1 MITQLSQSQTVTDQ
15 PAQRQTPHD
24 QPLVSVVITAYNA
37 AHDLPP
43 CLDSLFTQ
51 DYPNFEVIVVDNA
64 STDETPTLLES
75 YQDRIRLV
83 TLPVNRAIT
92 GGYNAGAAV
101 AEGEILIFIN
111 ADTMAQPGWLREL
124 VRPIREESNVGM
136 STSRILLYDAPH
148 LINTCGNDLTWT
160 GLTVCRGFNESA
172 ERWQMPD
179 DVVAVSGA
187 ACAVRR
193 SLFETIGGFDETF
206 EFYLDD
212 TDLSLRGHLA
222 GYRIRFAPDSR
233 ILHRYTFKFSASKVF
248 YLERN
253 RWLTMLKAL
262 HLPTLILLLPGL
274 LLGEAMAW
282 VYSAMQGPAHLR
294 AKLAAWRW
302 IWTNRN
308 KVRELH
314 RQTQAFRKVSDAHLL
329 AVLSPEI
336 RFTGTV
342 PDKIARVMES
352 VTQPLLIGYGRLCRL
367 IAIW

>member
-1 MITQLSQSQTVTDQ
+1 M
-15 PAQRQTPHD
+15 
-24 QPLVSVVITAYNA
+24 
-37 AHDLPP
+37 
-43 CLDSLFTQ
+43 
-51 DYPNFEVIVVDNA
+51 
-64 STDETPTLLES
+64 
-75 YQDRIRLV
+75 
-83 TLPVNRAIT
+83 
-92 GGYNAGAAV
+92 
-101 AEGEILIFIN
+101 
-111 ADTMAQPGWLREL
+111 
-124 VRPIREESNVGM
+124 
-136 STSRILLYDAPH
+136 
-148 LINTCGNDLTWT
+148 
-160 GLTVCRGFNESA
+160 
-172 ERWQMPD
+172 
-179 DVVAVSGA
+179 
-187 ACAVRR
+187 
-193 SLFETIGGFDETF
+193 
-206 EFYLDD
+206 
-212 TDLSLRGHLA
+212 
-222 GYRIRFAPDSR
+222 
-233 ILHRYTFKFSASKVF
+233 HRYTFKFSASKVF